1 MSLDKA
7 KEAAALFN
15 DYAKA
20 YEEKYMY
27 QTRYYD
33 SFNEFC
39 AWIRPMSARVL
50 ELACGPGNVTKYL
63 LEQRPD
69 LRLLG
74 TDLAPKMLELARKN
88 NPQATFELMDMREVG
103 QLSEKFDAIMCA
115 FGLTYL
121 SKNEAQEFIAA
132 LASKLNPYGVCYL
145 SAMEGNYE
153 DSDWQ
158 GSGAGEDRQIFIH
171 YHELSYLQG
180 ALEDNGLKVQTIDRL
195 EYTDDK
201 GKTIKDLILLAT
213 KS

>member
-1 MSLDKA
+1 MSLDKS

-15 DYAKA
+15 DYAKP
-20 YEEKYMY
+20 YEEKHMH
-27 QTRYYD
+27 QTRYHD

-88 NPQATFELMDMREVG
+88 NPQATFQLMDMREVG
-103 QLSEKFDAIMCA
+103 KLSEKFDAIMCA
-115 FGLTYL
+115 FGLPYL
-121 SKNEAQEFIAA
+121 SKAEAQEFIAA

-145 SAMEGNYE
+145 STMEGNYE

-158 GSGAGEDRQIFIH
+158 NPSSGEDHQIFIH
-171 YHELSYLQG
+171 YHELNYLQST
-180 ALEDNGLKVQTIDRL
+180 LEGLGLQVQTIDRL
-195 EYTDDK
+195 EYQDEK
-201 GKTIKDLILLAT
+201 GNPVKDLILIAT

>member
-1 MSLDKA
+1 MSLDKS

-15 DYAKA
+15 EYAKP
-20 YEEKYMY
+20 YEEKYMHE
-27 QTRYYD
+27 TRYYD

-88 NPQATFELMDMREVG
+88 NPQATFQLMDMRAVE

-115 FGLTYL
+115 FGLPYL
-121 SKNEAQEFIAA
+121 SKAEAQEFIAA
-132 LASKLNPYGVCYL
+132 LAKKLNPYGVCYL
-145 SAMEGNYE
+145 STMEGNYE

-158 GSGAGEDRQIFIH
+158 GPSSGEDRQIFIH
-171 YHELSYLQG
+171 YHELSYLQS
-180 ALEDNGLKVQTIDRL
+180 ALEDNDLQVRTLERL

-201 GKTIKDLILLAT
+201 GKAVKDLILIAT
-213 KS
+213 KR

>member
-1 MSLDKA
+1 MDKS
-7 KEAAALFN
+7 KQAAALFN
-15 DYAKA
+15 DYAKP
-20 YEEKYMY
+20 YEEKYMN

-74 TDLAPKMLELARKN
+74 TDLAPNMLELARKN
-88 NPQATFELMDMREVG
+88 NPHANF
-103 QLSEKFDAIMCA
+103 QLLDIRDIDQLPDQYDAVMCA
-115 FGLTYL
+115 FGLPYL
-121 SKNEAQEFIAA
+121 NKEEAQLFIAK
-132 LASKLNPYGVCYL
+132 LATKLNPFGVCYL
-145 SAMEGNYE
+145 STMEGNYE

-158 GSGAGEDRQIFIH
+158 GPSSGGDRRIFIH
-171 YHELSYLQG
+171 FHELDYLQS
-180 ALEDNGLKVQTIDRL
+180 ALEDNGLQVQLIDRL
-195 EYTDDK
+195 EYQDEK
-201 GKTIKDLILLAT
+201 GQAVKDLVLIAT